1 MKREKRNVH
10 FRFSCFLTLNSTGLE
25 NWTELNVLDTHCTI
39 PGKAHV
45 SLVDVCNPPGEV
57 DTRFRS

>member
-1 MKREKRNVH
+1 MKKH

-25 NWTELNVLDTHCTI
+25 NWTELNVLGTHCTI